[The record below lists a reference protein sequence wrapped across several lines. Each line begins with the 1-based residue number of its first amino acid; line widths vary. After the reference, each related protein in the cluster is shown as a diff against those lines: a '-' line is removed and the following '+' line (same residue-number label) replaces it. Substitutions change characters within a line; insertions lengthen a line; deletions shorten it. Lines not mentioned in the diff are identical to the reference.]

1 MSGFDPAWLDLR
13 EPADAAARS
22 MELLAR
28 TTALFAAEADVSV
41 ADLGCGTG
49 SLLRALAPLLPRHQR
64 WLLIDGDPVVLSA
77 AIPRLSAWAER
88 AERTTEGLLLIRAG
102 KEIRV
107 AFRRADLADDPLP
120 VQAGEADLVGASA
133 LFDLVSAEWLE
144 RFADL
149 LAASRLP
156 LYAALSYDGRM
167 SWTPPHR
174 HDARVEALFNQHQ
187 TRDKGTGA
195 ALGPAGAAA
204 LAEALKR
211 RGYEASLA
219 ESPWLLRAADKTL
232 TQATMDGVASA
243 AAELEPG
250 ELIEAWRAAP
260 RQEAIIGHLD
270 LLATPPTGE

>member
-88 AERTTEGLLLIRAG
+88 AERTTEELLLIRAG